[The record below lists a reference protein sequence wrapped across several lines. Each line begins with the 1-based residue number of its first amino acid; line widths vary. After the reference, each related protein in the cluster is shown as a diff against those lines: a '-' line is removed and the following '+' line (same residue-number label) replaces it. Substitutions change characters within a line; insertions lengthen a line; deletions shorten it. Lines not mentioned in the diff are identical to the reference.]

1 MNNKDNIHSTSQSHK
16 NRLKDY
22 KINPENIP
30 RPNALNEM
38 YHNELKEPIYV
49 TSISTIPPFSST
61 FFKVIE
67 NENSSCRF
75 IRSTIT
81 CLPSNQKLLND
92 INLPLGI
99 YFQPFNSLLED
110 EENKMYKNTLNDDDY
125 NEKILRCKRCKS
137 YMNMKYKIAFDDRG
151 QKKMIKCNI
160 CGLLNDFSSY
170 TQIDI
175 YDSLSSATLDY
186 KITKK
191 DSTQFYPHLLFA
203 IDISNDISF
212 AFYIIQSLSSLIEN
226 IINKENT
233 YLAITL
239 FDSEKII
246 YFIEEK
252 NDIKIIYQT
261 DINEPFVA
269 VDPKKLFLKAH
280 QSTSIGK
287 ILEKISIYLDKLTI
301 KPTNTN
307 VSGAMIAAGFNALVN
322 FGGRI
327 ILFSANSCFKGYLST
342 KIPLSI
348 KVNGKE
354 EDLNNSKE
362 IEEMI
367 LKCNKNK
374 IGIDQ
379 YIVIDTANKSNYNI
393 YQPNYERYIQNF
405 SRLSNETGGKVSIYP
420 IDYNN
425 LNTITNS
432 TYEKVYYDLSS
443 ILTSNTF
450 YDVKVMLRHSQEITC
465 QEILGGFDKKV
476 GEAFELAVADSD
488 FSVGYFFRYSNS
500 LKIGQTVD
508 IQIAVAYY
516 DSFGSEKM
524 RIYNY
529 TLTSTDDVNKLYLS
543 CDVDAMAKMTIMK
556 TISKYPIYPQQVSE
570 NQPDVI
576 SLVGDYLYKKI
587 LSSFKYYR
595 YEGAI
600 DKDPSQLVLPSTL
613 KYYPLYLYSFKRRLK
628 LYSLNKSLHLLNLR
642 NKMMRTS
649 IDKCIKF
656 LFPRFYRIDD
666 IVFDQT
672 YLAKNIIDKSLIIH
686 NIGEVN
692 KYGIIQ
698 KPYMLR
704 LSIDNID
711 FDSAYLIDDGEY
723 IDFLVFNYIEFDFY
737 DDVFHQATWS
747 DCVERNVSEIV
758 EDDNREINKKIRSV
772 IDELRKE
779 NMNTIQPLRI
789 FFMNERSIGNNTY
802 LYTKLIEDEFGR
814 ECNYVDYLC
823 SLHADIQKMIY

>member
-1 MNNKDNIHSTSQSHK
+1 MKKILILLILMISLTGCEAVYNLDINNNTFTEELVLTTNDKSSKSQKTVNVALKSKIPVDDNYYKPEVNFKQNNLKYYQISKIDTDNELGARYKANLTKEEYLTSTLVKEHFPNFKLNESGNIISLNLGK
-16 NRLKDY
+16 K
-22 KINPENIP
+22 ENI
-30 RPNALNEM
+30 
-38 YHNELKEPIYV
+38 
-49 TSISTIPPFSST
+49 
-61 FFKVIE
+61 
-67 NENSSCRF
+67 
-75 IRSTIT
+75 
-81 CLPSNQKLLND
+81 
-92 INLPLGI
+92 
-99 YFQPFNSLLED
+99 
-110 EENKMYKNTLNDDDY
+110 
-125 NEKILRCKRCKS
+125 
-137 YMNMKYKIAFDDRG
+137 FD
-151 QKKMIKCNI
+151 N
-160 CGLLNDFSSY
+160 
-170 TQIDI
+170 
-175 YDSLSSATLDY
+175 
-186 KITKK
+186 
-191 DSTQFYPHLLFA
+191 YP
-203 IDISNDISF
+203 D
-212 AFYIIQSLSSLIEN
+212 
-226 IINKENT
+226 
-233 YLAITL
+233 
-239 FDSEKII
+239 
-246 YFIEEK
+246 
-252 NDIKIIYQT
+252 
-261 DINEPFVA
+261 
-269 VDPKKLFLKAH
+269 
-280 QSTSIGK
+280 
-287 ILEKISIYLDKLTI
+287 LDKLTI

-342 KIPLSI
+342 KIPSSI

-354 EDLNNSKE
+354 EDLNSSKE

-576 SLVGDYLYKKI
+576 SLVGDYLYKK
-587 LSSFKYYR
+587 YY
-595 YEGAI
+595 
-600 DKDPSQLVLPSTL
+600 
-613 KYYPLYLYSFKRRLK
+613 
-628 LYSLNKSLHLLNLR
+628 HLLN
-642 NKMMRTS
+642 
-649 IDKCIKF
+649 
-656 LFPRFYRIDD
+656 
-666 IVFDQT
+666 
-672 YLAKNIIDKSLIIH
+672 IIDMKEQLIRTLP
-686 NIGEVN
+686 N
-692 KYGIIQ
+692 
-698 KPYMLR
+698 
-704 LSIDNID
+704 
-711 FDSAYLIDDGEY
+711 
-723 IDFLVFNYIEFDFY
+723 
-737 DDVFHQATWS
+737 
-747 DCVERNVSEIV
+747 
-758 EDDNREINKKIRSV
+758 
-772 IDELRKE
+772 
-779 NMNTIQPLRI
+779 
-789 FFMNERSIGNNTY
+789 
-802 LYTKLIEDEFGR
+802 
-814 ECNYVDYLC
+814 
-823 SLHADIQKMIY
+823 